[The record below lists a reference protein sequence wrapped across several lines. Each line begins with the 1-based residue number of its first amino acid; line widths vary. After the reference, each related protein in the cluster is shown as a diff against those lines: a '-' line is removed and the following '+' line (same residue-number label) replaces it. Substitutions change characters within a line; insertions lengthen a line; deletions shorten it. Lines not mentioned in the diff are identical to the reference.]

1 MATKNAKSEGNH
13 TVVNGEQR
21 IKIICT
27 LGPSSM
33 SDKVLKRMDELGVS
47 LLRLNMS
54 HTSIEDLEGSIRAV
68 RGVTQVPVCIDT
80 EGAQIRT
87 GRLAK
92 GDVEL
97 QRGAQV
103 TLLSR
108 DADGDESAFTL
119 KPPEAFQGLEPG
131 TLLSVDLNAVLLLV
145 LDCDEE
151 SARARVL
158 NGGTV
163 GSNKAVTADR
173 NIWLPPLTLKD
184 KQAVGI
190 AMGQGVDQY
199 ALSFASHQA
208 SVLAMRE
215 EVGPSA
221 TVISKIETR
230 AALEN
235 LDGIIGV
242 SDAVLIDRGD
252 LSRDVPVEHL
262 PFLQKRII
270 ARAHETPIPAYVATN
285 LMESMVSAPYPSRAE
300 VSDVATTLLDGADGL
315 VLAAETAIG
324 RYPVNCVSMVRRLIM
339 HHLSETRAS
348 GGLSGVWQGNGMLS
362 ASNPPH
368 GGKLT
373 ERRMSRD
380 HSIEEFAGYPKLV
393 VDVATVRDAQQIALG
408 TYSPLKGF
416 MGRDDINCVL
426 DSYALGDGTVW
437 TLPIVLQV
445 ESQAVPCVVGD
456 DLVLVCSCCSKP
468 AALMKVGDVY
478 QFDPDSVFRRWFGS
492 SDETHP
498 GVASLMKRGDCFLGG
513 DITLLRQHHYGSLE
527 YSLSPTQVRAI
538 FAHYGWE
545 KVVGFHTRNAPH
557 MAHEFIQMEALER
570 VGGDG
575 LLIHPV
581 LGQKKAGDFS
591 QEAILAGYET
601 LIDARYPKD
610 RVLLTGFYGNSWY
623 AGPRE
628 AVFTAI
634 CRKNYGCTHFVVGRD
649 HTGVS
654 GFYEPSGVVAL
665 FEKLG
670 DIGIEPVFFD
680 EVLFDPKENRYQEV
694 PVGTDRGGLMGISGT
709 VMREYISAGEAPP
722 EWMMRPEVSERLL
735 QIRSEGG
742 RVFES

>member
-1 MATKNAKSEGNH
+1 METKSAEAEGNH
-13 TVVNGEQR
+13 PAMNGEQR

-47 LLRLNMS
+47 LLRLKMS
-54 HTSIEDLEGSIRAV
+54 HTPIEKMEEYIRAI

-87 GRLAK
+87 GRLAR
-92 GDVEL
+92 GNMEL

-119 KPPEAFQGLEPG
+119 RPPEAFQGLEPG

-145 LDCDEE
+145 VDSDGE
-151 SARARVL
+151 SAVVRVL
-158 NGGTV
+158 NGGVV

-173 NIWLPPLTLKD
+173 NIWLPPLTVKD
-184 KQAVGI
+184 RQAVEI

-199 ALSFASHQA
+199 ALSFASDQA
-208 SVLAMRE
+208 SVLAIRE
-215 EVGPSA
+215 EVGPRA
-221 TVISKIETR
+221 TVISKIENR

-235 LDGIIGV
+235 LDGIIEV

-252 LSRDVPVEHL
+252 LSRDVPVEHI

-270 ARAHETPIPAYVATN
+270 ARAHERPIPAYVATN

-300 VSDVATTLLDGADGL
+300 VSDVATNLLDGADGL

-324 RYPVNCVSMVRRLIM
+324 RYPVICVSMVRRLIM
-339 HHLSETRAS
+339 HHLSEARAS
-348 GGLSGVWQGNGMLS
+348 GGLSGVWRGNEMLS
-362 ASNPPH
+362 ATNPPH
-368 GGKLT
+368 GGNLA
-373 ERRMSRD
+373 ERRMPRS
-380 HSIEEFAGYPKLV
+380 HSMEEFAGCPKLV
-393 VDVATVRDAQQIALG
+393 VDTATVRDAQQIALG
-408 TYSPLKGF
+408 TYPPLKGF
-416 MGRDDINCVL
+416 MGREDINSVL
-426 DSYALGDGTVW
+426 DSYVLGDGTVW
-437 TLPIVLQV
+437 TLPIVLQM
-445 ESQAVPCVVGD
+445 ESRDVPCDVGD

-468 AALMKVGDVY
+468 AALMNVSDVY
-478 QFDPDSVFRRWFGS
+478 PFERDSVFRRWFGS
-492 SDETHP
+492 SDEAHP
-498 GVASLMKRGDCFLGG
+498 GVASLTKRGDCFLGG

-538 FAHYGWE
+538 FAHCGWE

-557 MAHEFIQMEALER
+557 RAHEFIQMEALER

-575 LLIHPV
+575 LFIHPV

-591 QEAILAGYET
+591 QEAILAGYEA
-601 LIDARYPKD
+601 LIDTRYPKD

-654 GFYEPSGVVAL
+654 GFYEPLEVVAL
-665 FEKLG
+665 FERLW

-694 PVGTDRGGLMGISGT
+694 PVGNDRGDLTGISGT

-722 EWMMRPEVSERLL
+722 EWMMRLEVSERLL